1 MGESCNHIAA
11 LMYAV
16 ADITSK
22 RKEGKLACTSIQ
34 QKWHVPRKRK
44 ISPKKAEQV
53 NFRKY
58 EVSCDDGTP
67 TNPKKARTGLFKP
80 LTETENKPNFTATVN
95 IDRLAEKL
103 KNTNLNIVW
112 LTYFK
117 KIISVFR
124 SGFAFPSYWYWLP
137 IFWSCWFKIRRMLWL
152 LWENYVCHRNFSR
165 KMRKIEV
172 LTRGQAGNLLWHEL
186 KKQRITSLNF
196 GTVCKLN

>member
-117 KIISVFR
+117 KSSRCSDQDLHSPLIDIDYQYSDHVDLKSEECCDYFEKTMSAIGISQEKCAKLK
-124 SGFAFPSYWYWLP
+124 S
-137 IFWSCWFKIRRMLWL
+137 
-152 LWENYVCHRNFSR
+152 SR
-165 KMRKIEV
+165 EGKLEIY
-172 LTRGQAGNLLWHEL
+172 
-186 KKQRITSLNF
+186 F
-196 GTVCKLN
+196 GTN